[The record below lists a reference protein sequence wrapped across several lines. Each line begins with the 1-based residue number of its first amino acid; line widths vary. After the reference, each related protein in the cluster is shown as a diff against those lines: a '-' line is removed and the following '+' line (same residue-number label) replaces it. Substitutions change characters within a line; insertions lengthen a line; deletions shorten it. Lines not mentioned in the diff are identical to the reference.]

1 MPGAGPRCH
10 DPGHRLIAPR
20 ARRGS
25 PLPASH
31 RCRPGASKGAR
42 DARDHA
48 KIIPSTANA
57 ATKSRPRSSVR
68 RLLPPPAHP
77 LPKTPPHQIPIDGTP
92 LTQPPRV
99 PSLKAFRRRPSAP
112 VDRPRRAGIRNPA
125 HEEQSPSPRA
135 SVGYRFGKPTLPAR
149 SSMGQM
155 RRKRSLVDRFGNRQ
169 SSADSPAR
177 TTPRRRRPDAVACRQ
192 TASGTL
198 PSPGS
203 SVGYDAGIADVEI
216 PFEADTAGRGIL

>member
-1 MPGAGPRCH
+1 MPRRLPTPGSGPRCH
-10 DPGHRLIAPR
+10 DPRHRLTAPR

-25 PLPASH
+25 PLAASH
-31 RCRPGASKGAR
+31 RWRPGASKAAR

-48 KIIPSTANA
+48 KIIPSAANA

-125 HEEQSPSPRA
+125 QHRPNVAHQSTGSSAPKADFDPVTSRTLGRPTAAYRA
-135 SVGYRFGKPTLPAR
+135 RLMPAPAR
-149 SSMGQM
+149 
-155 RRKRSLVDRFGNRQ
+155 RIRTRT
-169 SSADSPAR
+169 SALTETPT
-177 TTPRRRRPDAVACRQ
+177 TTPRFMCAKRER
-192 TASGTL
+192 
-198 PSPGS
+198 
-203 SVGYDAGIADVEI
+203 
-216 PFEADTAGRGIL
+216 